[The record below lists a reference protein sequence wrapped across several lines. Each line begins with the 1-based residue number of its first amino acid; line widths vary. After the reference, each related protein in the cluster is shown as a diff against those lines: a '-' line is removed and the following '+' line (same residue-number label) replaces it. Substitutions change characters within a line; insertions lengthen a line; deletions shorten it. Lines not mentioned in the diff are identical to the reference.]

1 MLMIPEATPDEIQ
14 RIAVRT
20 LNEPTNPGDYWHG
33 RLPDPEH
40 FKALQQPVRQY
51 LTIRKRAPI
60 LLRRCRNRVYE
71 GDG

>member
-1 MLMIPEATPDEIQ
+1 MLMIPEATLDEIR

-40 FKALQQPVRQY
+40 FKALPQPVRQY
-51 LTIRKRAPI
+51 LHDPETRADSAATLPQSR
-60 LLRRCRNRVYE
+60 L
-71 GDG
+71 